1 LILTANGVIKNR
13 VENSKIFG
21 RFFMIPNLF
30 LGWEAPAIRLLLGI
44 AFPLFE
50 KEGLGEII

>member
-1 LILTANGVIKNR
+1 
-13 VENSKIFG
+13 
-21 RFFMIPNLF
+21 MIPNLF

-44 AFPLFE
+44 AFPFFE